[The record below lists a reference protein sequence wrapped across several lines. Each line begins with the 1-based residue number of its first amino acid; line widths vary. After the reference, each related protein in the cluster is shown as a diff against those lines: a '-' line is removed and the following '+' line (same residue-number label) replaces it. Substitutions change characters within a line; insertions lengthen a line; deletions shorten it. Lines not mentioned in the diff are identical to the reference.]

1 MEVYITSIV
10 QEIAQKDKG
19 EGLSK
24 AIERLRGRLEKAS
37 IDIVHPSVMERI
49 GFLFSRN
56 GKVNFELWGNR
67 FLYIDDKQVPVMVIW
82 QIFSRGGK
90 EYSEFIE
97 VDKSKRETVCKIYA

>member
-49 GFLFSRN
+49 GFPFF
-56 GKVNFELWGNR
+56 K
-67 FLYIDDKQVPVMVIW
+67 
-82 QIFSRGGK
+82 
-90 EYSEFIE
+90 
-97 VDKSKRETVCKIYA
+97 KREGKFRIMGKQISIYR